1 MDKYNELLQQFQQA
15 NQNIEKLNQTLTEKE
30 SEIKVVYKFLI
41 QINKDKE
48 SILNVKNKLKEKNV
62 LNY

>member
-41 QINKDKE
+41 
-48 SILNVKNKLKEKNV
+48 
-62 LNY
+62 

>member
-1 MDKYNELLQQFQQA
+1 MNYQKCIILLINSNSSKIEMDKYNELLQQFQQA

-41 QINKDKE
+41 
-48 SILNVKNKLKEKNV
+48 
-62 LNY
+62 

>member
-30 SEIKVVYKFLI
+30 SEIKVV
-41 QINKDKE
+41 
-48 SILNVKNKLKEKNV
+48 
-62 LNY
+62 